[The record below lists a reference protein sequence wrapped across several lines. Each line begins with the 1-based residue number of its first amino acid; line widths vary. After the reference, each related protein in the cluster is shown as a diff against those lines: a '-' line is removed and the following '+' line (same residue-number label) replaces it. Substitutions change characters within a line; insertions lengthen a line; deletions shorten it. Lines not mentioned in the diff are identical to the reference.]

1 MWSRDVPCMG
11 FGMRAMAWAQTRLG
25 HSYAGYAGQHVQ
37 FVCTVNVMQVGQVDL
52 LGLSQVLLITRHHT
66 GIICPFADGS
76 GCGPLILQLGV

>member
-1 MWSRDVPCMG
+1 
-11 FGMRAMAWAQTRLG
+11 
-25 HSYAGYAGQHVQ
+25 
-37 FVCTVNVMQVGQVDL
+37 MQVGQVDL